1 MIPAVW
7 LLITLFLKLNI
18 FIVRSLKDSQNF
30 FIQSLPLIHHTYF
43 LFLNDTIVDIK
54 KADGIRSLTF
64 VLDDFSGF

>member
-1 MIPAVW
+1 M
-7 LLITLFLKLNI
+7 
-18 FIVRSLKDSQNF
+18 RSLKDSQNF